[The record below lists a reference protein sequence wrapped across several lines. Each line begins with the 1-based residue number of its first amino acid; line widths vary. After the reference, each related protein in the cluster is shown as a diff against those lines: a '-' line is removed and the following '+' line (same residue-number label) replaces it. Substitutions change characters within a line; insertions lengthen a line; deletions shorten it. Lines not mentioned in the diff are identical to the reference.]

1 MKTETELEQV
11 LDQLYAGGPP
21 RASAE
26 RALTKL
32 RAQVQTWQ
40 PQLWYG
46 RLAQSPVGALMVA
59 VSAQGV
65 VAVDFGDN
73 EGRFVDR
80 LRRAFGVRPNPS
92 PERAGPAVRQLDEYV
107 QGKRTAFDLPVD
119 LEACSDFQRRVLEAA
134 VAVPRGRLATYG
146 EIAARIGAPQ
156 AARAV
161 GQALARNP
169 VPIIV
174 PCHRVAAADGSL
186 TGYSGGAGVE
196 TKAKLLRLEGAAIA

>member
-1 MKTETELEQV
+1 MKTEMELEQV
-11 LDQLYAGGPP
+11 LEQLYAGGPP
-21 RASAE
+21 RAVAE
-26 RALTKL
+26 QALTRL
-32 RAQVQTWQ
+32 REQIQTWG

-46 RLAQSPVGALMVA
+46 SLAESPVGALWVA
-59 VSAQGV
+59 VSTKGV

-73 EGRFVDR
+73 EARFVDR
-80 LRRAFGVRPNPS
+80 LRQAFGVAANPS
-92 PERAGPAVRQLDEYV
+92 PERAGRAVRQLEEYV

-146 EIAARIGAPQ
+146 EIAARIGAPH

-174 PCHRVAAADGSL
+174 PCHRVVASDGSL

-196 TKAKLLRLEGAAIA
+196 TKAILLQLEGAAIA

>member
-1 MKTETELEQV
+1 MKTEAELEQV
-11 LDQLYAGGPP
+11 LDQLYAAGPP
-21 RASAE
+21 RATAE
-26 RALTKL
+26 QALTKL
-32 RAQVQTWQ
+32 REQVQTWR

-46 RLAQSPVGALMVA
+46 SLAQSPVGALLVA

-73 EGRFVDR
+73 EARFVDR
-80 LRRAFGVRPNPS
+80 LRRAFGVQPNPS
-92 PERAGPAVRQLDEYV
+92 AERAGPAVRQLDEYV

-134 VAVPRGRLATYG
+134 VGVPRGRLATYG

-169 VPIIV
+169 IPIIV
-174 PCHRVAAADGSL
+174 PCHRVVAADGSL

>member
-1 MKTETELEQV
+1 MKTEVKLEQV

-21 RASAE
+21 RAVAE
-26 RALTKL
+26 QALTRL
-32 RAQVQTWQ
+32 REQVQTWG

-46 RLAQSPVGALMVA
+46 SLAESPVGALLVA
-59 VSAQGV
+59 VSTKGV

-73 EGRFVDR
+73 QARFVDR
-80 LRRAFGVRPNPS
+80 LRQAFGVAAIPS
-92 PERAGPAVRQLDEYV
+92 PEQAGRAVRQLEEYV

-146 EIAARIGAPQ
+146 EIAAWIGAPH

-174 PCHRVAAADGSL
+174 PCHRVVASDGSR

-196 TKAKLLRLEGAAIA
+196 TKAKLLQLEGAAIA

>member
-1 MKTETELEQV
+1 MKTEAELEQV

-21 RASAE
+21 RAA
-26 RALTKL
+26 ADQAFGKL
-32 RAQVQTWQ
+32 REQVAGWQ

-46 RLAQSPVGALMVA
+46 SLAESAIGALLVA
-59 VSAQGV
+59 VSSHGV
-65 VAVDFGDN
+65 VAVDFGDD
-73 EGRFVDR
+73 EDRFVHR
-80 LRRAFGVRPNPS
+80 LRQTFGVQPNRS
-92 PERAGPAVRQLDEYV
+92 VERAGPAIRQLDEYV
-107 QGKRTAFDLPVD
+107 QGKRSAFDLPVD

-146 EIAARIGAPQ
+146 EIAARIGAPH

-174 PCHRVAAADGSL
+174 PCHRVVAADGSL
-186 TGYSGGAGVE
+186 TGYSGGSGVE

>member
-1 MKTETELEQV
+1 MVTEAELEQT

-21 RASAE
+21 RSAAE
-26 RALTKL
+26 RALARL
-32 RAQVQTWQ
+32 REQVEAWQ
-40 PQLWYG
+40 PQLWFG
-46 RLAQSPVGALMVA
+46 SLAESPVGALMVA
-59 VSAQGV
+59 VSSQGV

-73 EGRFVDR
+73 EARFVDR
-80 LRRAFGVRPNPS
+80 LRQAFGVQPHRS
-92 PERAGPAVRQLDEYV
+92 AERAGPAVRQLNEYV

-119 LEACSDFQRRVLEAA
+119 LDACSDFQRRVLEAA

-146 EIAARIGAPQ
+146 EIAARIGAPH

-174 PCHRVAAADGSL
+174 PCHRVVASDGSL

-196 TKAKLLRLEGAAIA
+196 TKAKLLQLEGAAIA

>member
-1 MKTETELEQV
+1 MKTEVKLEQV

-21 RASAE
+21 RAVAE
-26 RALTKL
+26 QALTRL
-32 RAQVQTWQ
+32 REQIQTWG

-46 RLAQSPVGALMVA
+46 SLAESPVGALLVA
-59 VSAQGV
+59 VSTKGV

-73 EGRFVDR
+73 EARFVDR
-80 LRRAFGVRPNPS
+80 LRQAFGVAANPS
-92 PERAGPAVRQLDEYV
+92 PERAGRAVRQLEEYV

-146 EIAARIGAPQ
+146 EIAARIGAPH

-174 PCHRVAAADGSL
+174 PCHRVVASDGSL

-196 TKAKLLRLEGAAIA
+196 TKAKLLQLEGAAIA

>member
-1 MKTETELEQV
+1 MKTEAELEQV
-11 LDQLYAGGPP
+11 LDQLYTGGPP
-21 RASAE
+21 RAAAE
-26 RALTKL
+26 QALTRL
-32 RAQVQTWQ
+32 RDQVAGWQ
-40 PQLWYG
+40 PQLWYAS
-46 RLAQSPVGALMVA
+46 LAESAVGALFVA
-59 VSAQGV
+59 VSSQGV

-73 EGRFVDR
+73 EARFVDR
-80 LRRAFGVRPNPS
+80 LRQAFGVQPNLS
-92 PERAGPAVRQLDEYV
+92 VERAGLAVRQLDEYV
-107 QGKRTAFDLPVD
+107 QGKRSAFDLPVD

-146 EIAARIGAPQ
+146 EIAARIGAPH

-174 PCHRVAAADGSL
+174 PCHRVVAADGSL